1 MIIAID
7 TIIILLIYFMFYRN
21 ENFTDSGLTN
31 FGKVLE
37 NLPALHSIY
46 LDFN

>member
-7 TIIILLIYFMFYRN
+7 RIIFQLIYFMFYRN
-21 ENFTDSGLTN
+21 KNFTDSALAN
-31 FGKVLE
+31 FGKSLE